1 MLRFEKMTVKA
12 KEAVQSAQEVAAR
25 HENQQI
31 EPIHLLAALAAQAD
45 GVVPP
50 LLARLGIRS
59 ELLAQEIEKEIG
71 KLPRVQGFAQQHMGK
86 PMNEVLERAFKEA
99 ENFKDEYVSTEHL
112 FLAIAK
118 QDRDPAGQLLKRQ
131 GASHEAILQALTSV
145 RGSQRVVTQ
154 NPEATYESL
163 AKYARDLTEL
173 ARRQKLDPVIG
184 RDEEIRRVMQI
195 LARRTKNN
203 PALIGEPGVGKTAI
217 VEGLAQRIVSGD
229 VPDVLKTKR
238 LVALDL
244 ASLVAGAKFR
254 GEFED
259 RLKAVL
265 KEVTEAEGQI
275 ILFIDELHTLVGAG
289 AAEGAMDASNMLKP
303 AL

>member
-12 KEAVQSAQEVAAR
+12 QEAVQSAQEVAAQ

-31 EPIHLLAALAAQAD
+31 EPMHLLAALVAQTD
-45 GVVPP
+45 GVVSP
-50 LLARLGIRS
+50 LLARLGIRTEALTQQIER
-59 ELLAQEIEKEIG
+59 ELG
-71 KLPRVQGFAQQHMGK
+71 RLPKVQGFAQQHMGRSL
-86 PMNEVLERAFKEA
+86 NDVLEQAFKEA
-99 ENFKDEYVSTEHL
+99 DSFKDEFVSTEHL

-118 QDRDPAGQLLKRQ
+118 RDRDPAGQLLKGQ
-131 GASHEAILQALTSV
+131 GASHEAILQALAGV
-145 RGSQRVVTQ
+145 RGNQRVTSQ
-154 NPEATYESL
+154 NPEATYAALE
-163 AKYARDLTEL
+163 KYARDLTEL
-173 ARRQKLDPVIG
+173 ARKQKLDPVIG

-203 PALIGEPGVGKTAI
+203 PVLIGEPGVGKTAI
-217 VEGLAQRIVSGD
+217 VEGLAQRIISGD

-238 LVALDL
+238 IVALDL
-244 ASLVAGAKFR
+244 AALVAGAKFR

-265 KEVTEAEGQI
+265 KEITEAEGQI

-289 AAEGAMDASNMLKP
+289 AAEGAVDAANML
-303 AL
+303 